1 RPADLSIG
9 PGERAQAARRGRGTV
24 MSRARKMLGLVV
36 ASLVVAYAA
45 TARWRSPT
53 DPRPGLSLVPSGTGR
68 PLQARSAPRT
78 DRRTSVHALARLEPA
93 GGLIAV
99 GARPGI
105 RIERVLVAAGDPVQA
120 GQPLAILEGQA
131 EALHQRA
138 QRRNQVAVERAL
150 EDRLQ
155 PISAFRRSKTPT
167 RPSRRRTIACRRTS
181 RRWAKIP
188 RPSDSARS
196 SR

>member
-1 RPADLSIG
+1 MG
-9 PGERAQAARRGRGTV
+9 RA
-24 MSRARKMLGLVV
+24 MKMLGLVV
-36 ASLVVAYAA
+36 ALSVVAYAA
-45 TARWRSPT
+45 ATLWRSPPGSHSGLDFVPGGT
-53 DPRPGLSLVPSGTGR
+53 DR
-68 PLQARSAPRT
+68 PLQAQTAPRT
-78 DRRTSVHALARLEPA
+78 DRVTRVHALARLEPA
-93 GGLIAV
+93 GGLIVV

-188 RPSDSARS
+188 RP
-196 SR
+196 